1 MLGSDDTKTGRS
13 GKVKFFKV
21 DTSGDIHAAVPK
33 KRREEEPNTLAGSSK
48 DVQPV
53 EETSKF
59 ILDRD
64 GEQDGFIK
72 KQLGRLKTK
81 IDDIAKVP
89 VEENLSKGQVDVL
102 KKYIELRDL
111 EARDL
116 RDQLQQYRQYLKKV
130 STQFEEAIQMNR
142 ELIEKN
148 DGLKRERDRLH
159 SEVSG
164 FEEKMQQK
172 LDAVRSDYEHRVSSS
187 GGIQNEIK
195 DLNYEKEEWKEK
207 VKSDLKRI
215 KLKEKELE
223 NKYELLKRDAQA
235 LLDSKDKHVLELK
248 KKSDQLEMDLESSE
262 ETVRGNAMILGAI
275 DSKKRRLVET
285 LRLAITLLEDIDRD
299 PSKEHTPDHSK
310 KKTG

>member
-1 MLGSDDTKTGRS
+1 MGSDDTKTGRS

-33 KRREEEPNTLAGSSK
+33 KRHEEPQKLSGTGTDLH
-48 DVQPV
+48 PV
-53 EETSKF
+53 EQTSKF
-59 ILDRD
+59 ILERD
-64 GEQDGFIK
+64 EAQDGFIT
-72 KQLGRLKTK
+72 KQLGRLKSK
-81 IDDIAKVP
+81 LDDISKIP
-89 VEENLSKGQVDVL
+89 TEENLSKGQVDTL

-116 RDQLQQYRQYLKKV
+116 RDQLRQYQEYLKKV
-130 STQFEEAIQMNR
+130 STQFEEAIKMNR
-142 ELIEKN
+142 ELIDKN
-148 DGLKRERDRLH
+148 DSLKRDRDRLQG
-159 SEVSG
+159 ELAG
-164 FEEKMQQK
+164 FEDK
-172 LDAVRSDYEHRVSSS
+172 LRDQVAGVRSEYEQRVSAS

-195 DLNYEKEEWKEK
+195 DLRHEKEEWKEK
-207 VKSDLKRI
+207 VRSDLKRI

-248 KKSDQLEMDLESSE
+248 KKGDQLEMDLESAE
-262 ETVRGNAMILGAI
+262 EKLRGSAMILGAI

-285 LRLAITLLEDIDRD
+285 MKLAITLLEDIDRD
-299 PSKEHTPDHSK
+299 PSKEHSGDQTK